1 MKQIPVFL
9 RLIHGRCGSTLMM
22 QLLASARNLYVD
34 DKYPYENRYLS
45 FFDKAA
51 TIIGDNPNPTW
62 TNDSLISEENNL
74 LGPIPYFDTEI
85 FDREL
90 LPDELRKRFI
100 NTLFDMIRS
109 YNKCNNNETIYYAEK
124 ATPQAI
130 DNFNKV
136 TYCKNIFLIRDPR
149 DIFISIREF
158 NKKREHLGFGWK
170 ENQSETDF
178 VRELC
183 VGFKKYLQHFSE
195 IEEDDR
201 RFKVKYEDLIKNP
214 IQETERLSDWLGC
227 ELNYNY
233 VLDNKSNI
241 SQHITTKNGNSSS
254 YRWEKE
260 LSEELKSVFI
270 ENIGDELKLVG
281 YRT

>member
-233 VLDNKSNI
+233 VLDNKLNI

>member
-241 SQHITTKNGNSSS
+241 SQHITTKNGDSSS

>member
-233 VLDNKSNI
+233 VLDNKLNI
-241 SQHITTKNGNSSS
+241 SQHITTKNGDSSS